1 MENPTIKFPQRKIKK
16 NYRSITGHFPSI
28 KNNTSIGFE
37 SKLEKAHFLSLEFD
51 NEVISYQEQPQVE
64 ISINGKD
71 KIYSADCYIKRAKTS
86 LKKDSIVEVK
96 YTGELEKRKE
106 YFEKK
111 FESAKTSVNK
121 LNLDF
126 EVYTEKIHNEIY
138 LDNLD
143 FLYRYKL
150 QPIEN
155 KYEEQV
161 LEMVNK
167 NNKNNKISAFDLA
180 NLISKNPIEYGLIS
194 NCIWDLV
201 CKEKLKTN
209 LELAKI
215 TMNSLLEL
223 SYE

>member
-1 MENPTIKFPQRKIKK
+1 MENSAIKFSQRKIKK

-28 KNNTSIGFE
+28 KNNASISFE

-51 NEVISYQEQPQVE
+51 NEVISYQEQPQIE
-64 ISINGKD
+64 ICINGKY
-71 KIYSADCYIKRAKTS
+71 KIYSADCYIKRTKNS
-86 LKKDSIVEVK
+86 NKKDSIVEVK
-96 YTGELEKRKE
+96 YTNEIEKRKD

-111 FESAKTSVNK
+111 FEATTISANK

-126 EVYTEKIHNEIY
+126 EVYTEKIHSEIY

-155 KYEEQV
+155 KYEDQI
-161 LEMVNK
+161 LKILNK
-167 NNKNNKISAFDLA
+167 KNKISAFDLA

-209 LELAKI
+209 LELSKI
-215 TMNSLLEL
+215 TMNSLVEL

>member
-1 MENPTIKFPQRKIKK
+1 MNHSVYFSQRNIKK

-64 ISINGKD
+64 ICINGND

-96 YTGELEKRKE
+96 YTSEIEKRKD

-111 FESAKTSVNK
+111 FEAAKISANK

-126 EVYTEKIHNEIY
+126 EIYTENIHSEIY

-155 KYEEQV
+155 KYEDQI
-161 LEMVNK
+161 LKMVSK
-167 NNKNNKISAFDLA
+167 NHKISAFDLA
-180 NLISKNPIEYGLIS
+180 NLVSENPREYGLIS

-209 LELAKI
+209 LELSKI

>member
-1 MENPTIKFPQRKIKK
+1 MNHSVYFSQRNIKK

-51 NEVISYQEQPQVE
+51 NEVISYQEQPQIE
-64 ISINGKD
+64 ICINGND
-71 KIYSADCYIKRAKTS
+71 KIYSADCYIKRTKNS

-96 YTGELEKRKE
+96 YTSEIEKKKD

-111 FESAKTSVNK
+111 FEASTISANK

-126 EVYTEKIHNEIY
+126 EVYTEKIHSEIY

-155 KYEEQV
+155 KYEDQV
-161 LEMVNK
+161 LEMV
-167 NNKNNKISAFDLA
+167 NKNNKISAFDLA
-180 NLISKNPIEYGLIS
+180 NLISENPIEYGVIS

-209 LELAKI
+209 LELSKI
-215 TMNSLLEL
+215 TMNSLVEL

>member
-1 MENPTIKFPQRKIKK
+1 MENSAIKFSQRKIKK

-51 NEVISYQEQPQVE
+51 NEVISYQEQPQIE
-64 ISINGKD
+64 ICINGND

-96 YTGELEKRKE
+96 YTNEIEKRKD
-106 YFEKK
+106 YFKIR
-111 FESAKTSVNK
+111 FESARISANK

-126 EVYTEKIHNEIY
+126 EVYTEENHSEIY

-150 QPIEN
+150 YPIEN
-155 KYEEQV
+155 KYENQIINLV
-161 LEMVNK
+161 KQYKRV
-167 NNKNNKISAFDLA
+167 SAFDLA
-180 NLISKNPIEYGLIS
+180 NLISQNLKDYPTIS

-201 CKEKLKTN
+201 CKEKLKSD
-209 LELAKI
+209 LQSAKV
-215 TMNSLLEL
+215 TMNSFVEL
-223 SYE
+223 SCE